1 MKRSEIVLAAMAAG
15 GSEARYSP
23 AQLQKLLFLIDRE
36 IPEHVGGPHFR
47 FKPYYYGPFDKEVY
61 AEIFALV
68 RGRIVNV
75 DTTKRYCLF
84 LLTGSGNALGTNI
97 LTGLATPVSRYLE
110 EASAWVRALSFRQL
124 LTAIHSCFPDMAGH
138 SRLPQCAN
146 QPKSSARFLILPSLF
161 NSGKRTENLEN
172 MRDETAD
179 AWQGMILDA
188 EAISGDWA
196 FIGEDLRRAIE
207 DCEQK
212 QRCEA

>member
-61 AEIFALV
+61 AATFALV
-68 RGRIVNV
+68 RGRFVNV
-75 DTTKRYCLF
+75 DTTERHCLF
-84 LLTGSGNALGTNI
+84 LLTDSGTTLGTKL

-110 EASAWVRALSFRQL
+110 EASEWVRARSFRQL
-124 LTAIHSCFPDMAGH
+124 LTAIRSCFPDMAIH
-138 SRLPQCAN
+138 SLLPQCAN
-146 QPKSSARFLILPSLF
+146 QPKLSTRFLMLPSLF
-161 NSGKRTENLEN
+161 NSVERTENLKET
-172 MRDETAD
+172 RDETAD
-179 AWQGMILDA
+179 AWQNMMLDA

-212 QRCEA
+212 QRRES

>member
-15 GSEARYSP
+15 GSEVRYSL

-68 RGRIVNV
+68 RGRFANV
-75 DTTKRYCLF
+75 DTTERHCLL
-84 LLTGSGNALGTNI
+84 LLTDSGSALGTNI
-97 LTGLATPVSRYLE
+97 LTGLPAPVSRYLG
-110 EASAWVRALSFRQL
+110 EASEWVRALSFRQL
-124 LTAIHSCFPDMAGH
+124 LTAIYRDFPDMAIH
-138 SRLPQCAN
+138 SPWPQFAN
-146 QPKSSARFLILPSLF
+146 QPQPSARFLTLPSLF
-161 NSGKRTENLEN
+161 NSGNRTENGKE

-196 FIGEDLRRAIE
+196 FMGDDLRRAIE
-207 DCEQK
+207 DYEP
-212 QRCEA
+212 